1 MLTLNASS
9 LRATLNETG
18 SPLAGPP
25 MATPTPAGPRDPAG
39 FASLLRQS
47 QAGPAPHAIVP
58 PPEPMPSPQAQAQA
72 QVQAAPEPAPKPEPA
87 NDNAAASPRANAAPQ
102 GKPRDGVDTAAARRG
117 TKPANEA
124 MGPGRGS
131 VTEHDKNDTAT
142 NATTAGATNPPTTPP
157 ALDPTVL
164 HWLAG
169 QQRGNATAADT
180 ATATGI
186 APGDPTRATEAGAA
200 DAPGATPGGRRA
212 DLKADAALSAKA
224 AQGKLQLGAATSEGG
239 FGAVLAE
246 QHQAGKPAKS
256 AADATAGFKDIAAAA
271 AALTPSAAAQRSA
284 TAPLAVAI
292 ATPVAAPQFAQSLG
306 LQMSVLAR
314 DGVQHAE
321 LHLNPADMGPV
332 SVQIVIDGTQARVD
346 FGADVA
352 ATRHAIEAG
361 LPELASAMRDAGF
374 TLAGGGVSQHSRGR
388 GDGSGGDASAGPGT
402 RRAVDTDAAERIDSA
417 GRASRRTVRIG
428 GLDLYA

>member
-1 MLTLNASS
+1 MLTLNASL
-9 LRATLNETG
+9 LRSTLNETG
-18 SPLAGPP
+18 SPLSGPP

-39 FASLLRQS
+39 FASLLQQS
-47 QAGPAPHAIVP
+47 QAGPAAHALVP
-58 PPEPMPSPQAQAQA
+58 PPESTASPQAR
-72 QVQAAPEPAPKPEPA
+72 AAPEPAPKPEPA
-87 NDNAAASPRANAAPQ
+87 NDTDATHDNAASQRANPALK
-102 GKPRDGVDTAAARRG
+102 GKPRDDADAAAARRG

-124 MGPGRGS
+124 TGAGRGS
-131 VTEHDKNDTAT
+131 ATAHDKSDTAANT
-142 NATTAGATNPPTTPP
+142 TTAGATNPPATPP

-169 QQRGNATAADT
+169 QQRGSATAADA
-180 ATATGI
+180 ATATST
-186 APGDPTRATEAGAA
+186 APGDPTRATEAGTA
-200 DAPGATPGGRRA
+200 DAPGATPGGRGV
-212 DLKADAALSAKA
+212 DPKADAALSAKA
-224 AQGKLQLGAATSEGG
+224 AQGKLQLGAATSEGV

-246 QHQAGKPAKS
+246 QHRADKPSKS
-256 AADATAGFKDIAAAA
+256 AADASTGFKDIAAAA
-271 AALTPSAAAQRSA
+271 AALAPSAAAQRSA
-284 TAPLAVAI
+284 TAPFAVAI

-388 GDGSGGDASAGPGT
+388 GDGAGGDTSAGPDT
-402 RRAVDTDAAERIDSA
+402 RRAVGTDAAERIDSA
-417 GRASRRTVRIG
+417 GRATRRTVRVG